1 MENSLLTRQEG
12 NMQGDTQTIRDGLRD
27 VIDFEIGLD
36 VVALGMI
43 RAIDVTEDN
52 VTITM
57 ILTSPM
63 CPMASFMMNQV
74 RERAAELVDQPVQVV
89 MGREMWHPDMMEQE
103 ARDALGI

>member
-1 MENSLLTRQEG
+1 
-12 NMQGDTQTIRDGLRD
+12 MQGDAGEIRTGLRD

-36 VVALGMI
+36 VVSLGMI
-43 RAIDVTEDN
+43 RDVDVGDDN

-74 RERAAELVDQPVQVV
+74 KERASELTDKPVEVV
-89 MGREMWHPDMMEQE
+89 MGRELWKPDMMEEE
-103 ARDALGI
+103 AREALGI

>member
-1 MENSLLTRQEG
+1 MI
-12 NMQGDTQTIRDGLRD
+12 QGDANEIRKGLRD

-36 VVALGMI
+36 VVAMGMI
-43 RAIDVTEDN
+43 REIDVTDDG
-52 VTITM
+52 VAITM

-74 RERAAELVDQPVQVV
+74 KERASEITDKPVNVV
-89 MGREMWHPDMMEQE
+89 MGKEPWKPDLMEQE

>member
-1 MENSLLTRQEG
+1 
-12 NMQGDTQTIRDGLRD
+12 MQSEAEKIKTGLRD

-43 RAIDVTEDN
+43 RNVAIEEEGVK
-52 VTITM
+52 VTM

-74 RERAAELVDQPVQVV
+74 HERASELTDKTVEVI
-89 MGREMWHPDMMEQE
+89 MGKELWKPDMMEQE

>member
-1 MENSLLTRQEG
+1 
-12 NMQGDTQTIRDGLRD
+12 MQGDANKIRKGLRD

-36 VVALGMI
+36 VVAMGMI
-43 RAIDVTEDN
+43 REIDVSDDG
-52 VTITM
+52 VAITM

-74 RERAAELVDQPVQVV
+74 KERASEITDQPVNVV
-89 MGREMWHPDMMEQE
+89 MGKELWKPDLMEQE

>member
-1 MENSLLTRQEG
+1 
-12 NMQGDTQTIRDGLRD
+12 MQGDSQSIRDGLRD

-43 RAIDVTEDN
+43 RDINIGEDN
-52 VTITM
+52 VKITM

-74 RERAAELVDQPVQVV
+74 RERASELVDKPVEVV
-89 MGREMWHPDMMEQE
+89 MGQEMWRPDMMEQE

>member
-1 MENSLLTRQEG
+1 
-12 NMQGDTQTIRDGLRD
+12 MQGEADKIRAGLRD

-43 RAIDVTEDN
+43 RDIAVNDSDVK
-52 VTITM
+52 ITM

-74 RERAAELVDQPVQVV
+74 QERAAELTDKPVEVV
-89 MGREMWHPDMMEQE
+89 MGREMWQPAMMEPE

>member
-1 MENSLLTRQEG
+1 
-12 NMQGDTQTIRDGLRD
+12 MQGDSQSIRDGLRD

-43 RAIDVTEDN
+43 RDIDIAEDN
-52 VTITM
+52 VKITM

-74 RERAAELVDQPVQVV
+74 RERASELVDKSVEVV
-89 MGREMWHPDMMEQE
+89 MGQEMWRPDMMEQE

>member
-1 MENSLLTRQEG
+1 M
-12 NMQGDTQTIRDGLRD
+12 MQGDANEIRKGLRD

-36 VVALGMI
+36 VVAMGMI
-43 RAIDVTEDN
+43 REIDVADDG
-52 VTITM
+52 VAITM

-74 RERAAELVDQPVQVV
+74 KERASEITDKPVNVV
-89 MGREMWHPDMMEQE
+89 MGKELWKPDLMEQE

>member
-1 MENSLLTRQEG
+1 
-12 NMQGDTQTIRDGLRD
+12 MQGDANEIRKGLRD

-36 VVALGMI
+36 VVSLGMI
-43 RAIDVTEDN
+43 RDIDVGEEE

-74 RERAAELVDQPVQVV
+74 QERAAEITDKPVQVV
-89 MGREMWHPDMMEQE
+89 MGKELWKPDMMEEE
-103 ARDALGI
+103 AREALGI

>member
-1 MENSLLTRQEG
+1 
-12 NMQGDTQTIRDGLRD
+12 MQGEAEKIKTGLRD

-43 RAIDVTEDN
+43 RDVAIEEEGVK
-52 VTITM
+52 VTM

-74 RERAAELVDQPVQVV
+74 HERASELTDKTVEAI
-89 MGREMWHPDMMEQE
+89 MGKELWKPDMMEQE

>member
-1 MENSLLTRQEG
+1 MQSVEEN
-12 NMQGDTQTIRDGLRD
+12 IRTGLRN

-36 VVALGMI
+36 VVALGLI
-43 RAIDVTEDN
+43 REIEVAEDKVN
-52 VTITM
+52 ITM

-74 RERAAELVDQPVQVV
+74 QERATELTDLAVQVQL
-89 MGREMWHPDMMEQE
+89 GREMWKPTMMEDD